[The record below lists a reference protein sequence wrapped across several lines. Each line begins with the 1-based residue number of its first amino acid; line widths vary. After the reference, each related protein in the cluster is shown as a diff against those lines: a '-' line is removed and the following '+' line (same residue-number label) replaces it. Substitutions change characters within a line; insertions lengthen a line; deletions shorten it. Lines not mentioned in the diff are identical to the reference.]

1 MIEFENVTKKYR
13 KSVTALS
20 GITLRIREKGVYCL
34 LGRNG
39 AGKTTFM
46 RVLAG
51 RIPVSSGGAYI
62 NGKKI
67 GVLDSPENVA
77 YIETAKNQF
86 NMKIADLIKFSRG
99 INGGINGGFD
109 ESFALE
115 IAESFGLDLNK
126 KYNSLSF
133 GTKTMVTT
141 MLALSANKD
150 VVLLDEP
157 VLGFDPIT
165 RRRFYRLLRERY
177 GDSRGTVI
185 VSTHLIDEIADY
197 ADKLIIIDGGKTVL
211 YDDVK
216 RATAKN
222 GETLGELF
230 ERLTGGKDYGR
241 DGKFIYG
248 NGYTGESYERQ

>member
-1 MIEFENVTKKYR
+1 MIEFENVTKKYCG
-13 KSVTALS
+13 SVTALS
-20 GITLRIREKGVYCL
+20 GISLNIREKGVYCL

-67 GVLDSPENVA
+67 DVLDSPGNVA

-86 NMKIADLIKFSRG
+86 NMKIADLIEFSR
-99 INGGINGGFD
+99 GINGGFD

-141 MLALSANKD
+141 MFALSSNKD

-177 GDSRGTVI
+177 DNSRGIVI

-197 ADKLIIIDGGKTVL
+197 ADRLIIIDGGKTVL

-216 RATAKN
+216 RATEKN

-230 ERLTGGKDYGR
+230 ERLTGGKDCGH
-241 DGKFIYG
+241 DGKFICG
-248 NGYTGESYERQ
+248 KGYTGESYER

>member
-13 KSVTALS
+13 GSVTALS
-20 GITLRIREKGVYCL
+20 GISLRIREKGVYCL

-67 GVLDSPENVA
+67 DVLDSPVNVA

-99 INGGINGGFD
+99 INGGFD

-115 IAESFGLDLNK
+115 IAESFGLDINK

-141 MLALSANKD
+141 MLALSSNKD

-177 GDSRGTVI
+177 GNSRGIAI

-197 ADKLIIIDGGKTVL
+197 ADRLIIIDGGKIVL

-216 RATAKN
+216 RATEKN

-230 ERLTGGKDYGR
+230 ERLTGGKDCGH

-248 NGYTGESYERQ
+248 KGYTGESYER